1 MEIISDLIKILLP
14 ASLVLL
20 GIYLTIESVLKK
32 QFEKNVLEIRAKN
45 TEIIL
50 PVRLQAY
57 ERMALF
63 LERIS
68 PHNLIIRINQPNM
81 TAGEMQS
88 IMLHEIREELNH
100 NLSQQIYMTEVVWT
114 LIRNATEDITSTINT
129 CAQQIETDKPSIE
142 LARKIFEVQMNKEGD
157 LIQKAMSE
165 LKSEISLFY

>member
-81 TAGEMQS
+81 TAGEMQA

-129 CAQQIETDKPSIE
+129 CAQQIESDKPSIE

>member
-1 MEIISDLIKILLP
+1 
-14 ASLVLL
+14 
-20 GIYLTIESVLKK
+20 
-32 QFEKNVLEIRAKN
+32 
-45 TEIIL
+45 
-50 PVRLQAY
+50 
-57 ERMALF
+57 
-63 LERIS
+63 
-68 PHNLIIRINQPNM
+68 M

-88 IMLHEIREELNH
+88 IMLHEIRDELNH

-129 CAQQIETDKPSIE
+129 CAQQIESDKPSIE

>member
-20 GIYLTIESVLKK
+20 GIYLTVESVLKK
-32 QFEKNVLEIRAKN
+32 QFEKNVLEIRSKN

-81 TAGEMQS
+81 TAGEMQA

-129 CAQQIETDKPSIE
+129 CAQQIESDRPSIE

>member
-81 TAGEMQS
+81 TAGEMQA

-129 CAQQIETDKPSIE
+129 CAQQIDSEKPSIE

>member
-32 QFEKNVLEIRAKN
+32 QFEKNVLEIRSKN

-129 CAQQIETDKPSIE
+129 CAQQIESDKPSIE

>member
-20 GIYLTIESVLKK
+20 GIYLTVESVLKK
-32 QFEKNVLEIRAKN
+32 QFEKNVLEIRSKN

-81 TAGEMQS
+81 TSGEMQA

-129 CAQQIETDKPSIE
+129 CAQQIESDKPSIE